1 MFRMEPERKERLGTK
16 WVCYACETRFYDLKK
31 PEPICPKC
39 EADQRES
46 PTFDKKATRSQKK
59 KATRKRAKAKKRATK
74 PRPAPLAVLDE
85 ENETTRPVDEDTAK
99 PVDQI
104 DPSEVASEAST
115 DD

>member
-1 MFRMEPERKERLGTK
+1 MEPERKERLGTK

-46 PTFDKKATRSQKK
+46 PTFEKKTPRS
-59 KATRKRAKAKKRATK
+59 RAKAKRKTAAKKKTAKRKASLADISVEPATTP
-74 PRPAPLAVLDE
+74 PR
-85 ENETTRPVDEDTAK
+85 DEDTAL

-104 DPSEVASEAST
+104 DPSEVASEISV

>member
-1 MFRMEPERKERLGTK
+1 MEPERKERLGKK

-39 EADQRES
+39 QADQRES
-46 PTFDKKATRSQKK
+46 PTFEKKTTRARKKAV
-59 KATRKRAKAKKRATK
+59 RKRAKAKKAATK
-74 PRPAPLAVLDE
+74 PRRAPLAELNE
-85 ENETTRPVDEDTAK
+85 ENETARPVDEDTAL

-104 DPSEVASEAST
+104 DPSKVASEVSA